1 MVLIISL
8 VVVGILLLVAEI
20 VLLPGTTVAGFFSLL
35 AFVGAAWTGFSH
47 YGTAGGL
54 IVSAA
59 IAVLAA
65 VAVYYSLKA
74 KTWQRFA
81 LERKI
86 DGVSLPDPSTT
97 VKVGDRGV
105 TVTRLAPMGRVRIGD
120 ETYEAKTPDA
130 YVDPRREVEV
140 TGFDNSC
147 VVVKSIN

>member
-8 VVVGILLLVAEI
+8 VVLGILLLVAEI
-20 VLLPGTTVAGFFSLL
+20 VLLPGTTVAGIFSLL
-35 AFVGAAWTGFSH
+35 SLVGATWTGFSR

-54 IVSAA
+54 IVVAA
-59 IAVLAA
+59 IAIVAA
-65 VAVYYSLKA
+65 VSVYYSLKA

-81 LERKI
+81 LERSI
-86 DGVSLPDPSTT
+86 DSVSQPDPSAV
-97 VKVGDRGV
+97 VKVGDKGI
-105 TVTRLAPMGRVRIGD
+105 TVTRLAPMGRVRIGE

-130 YVDPRREVEV
+130 YVDPRCEVVV